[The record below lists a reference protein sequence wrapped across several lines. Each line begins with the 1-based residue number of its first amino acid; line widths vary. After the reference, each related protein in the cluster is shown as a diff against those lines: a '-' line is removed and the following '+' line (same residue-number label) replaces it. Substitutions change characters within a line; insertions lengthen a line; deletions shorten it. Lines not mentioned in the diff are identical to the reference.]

1 MTRMVFT
8 YFVDF
13 DTEVLCGFSFEV
25 HIRNEYFRSWRVV
38 VVAAVVAVV
47 CVAVV
52 KNFLE
57 LGQTGGYALY

>member
-1 MTRMVFT
+1 MTRIVFT

-25 HIRNEYFRSWRVV
+25 HIRNEYFRSEKVV
-38 VVAAVVAVV
+38 IVAI
-47 CVAVV
+47 V

-57 LGQTGGYALY
+57 LGQTGGCALY